1 MYVFHHTDGIQ
12 PGRNTSLNKT
22 RHRYTLM
29 QLVCNNM
36 WQLLKKK
43 SKMLFQLLYLRGNY
57 LIICQSAEDN
67 LEVNKHV
74 PSSSCFASSFSI
86 SVVCSRK
93 LLGRLVNIVWITSSY
108 YIVVLIKIFYCFGVK
123 LNERNSF
130 FFSMSILFEAASG
143 KRKLTD
149 SPTNCKTK
157 NERVAKKS
165 KSSYVSTVLFSLC
178 IVK

>member
-1 MYVFHHTDGIQ
+1 
-12 PGRNTSLNKT
+12 
-22 RHRYTLM
+22 
-29 QLVCNNM
+29 
-36 WQLLKKK
+36 
-43 SKMLFQLLYLRGNY
+43 MLFQLLYLRGNY

-67 LEVNKHV
+67 LEVNKHI
-74 PSSSCFASSFSI
+74 PSSSFASSFSV

-108 YIVVLIKIFYCFGVK
+108 YIVVLIKIFYCFGVKLNERK